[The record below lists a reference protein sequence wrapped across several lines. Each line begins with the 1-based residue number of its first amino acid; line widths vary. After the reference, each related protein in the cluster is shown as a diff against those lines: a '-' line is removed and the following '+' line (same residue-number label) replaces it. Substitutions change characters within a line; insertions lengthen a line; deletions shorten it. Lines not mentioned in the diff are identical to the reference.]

1 LERAEM
7 KHKAHEL
14 RLVYKLHKHNNY
26 DDDGVATDKL
36 QRSVLTSSGIANPA
50 CSYAIGTI
58 HKGQMIITPLKEI
71 KQMRPDF
78 SHIDRLRQKKT
89 GNDAPVERPAEADAA
104 ASSGEEDAQP
114 VQEPV
119 AVPVRQQIIAA
130 ARQKGK
136 GGGVKGA
143 AEDLSQMEPE
153 EPWTRLDHYSF
164 ASRES
169 QDIKRDQFRGPAIA
183 AANGEED
190 HPKLRKLELDG
201 DPESYLA
208 TMCEQMGSKRRER
221 TAPKKKQDPADGPD
235 HYTLGRMPM
244 AKQVEAVVRHLLVC
258 SFTELKQRLPSQ
270 TQRQGDLEIVQ
281 LLRRCAALVGGNW
294 VVMSTIAGYDENDA
308 NARDILLMLL
318 FKKGGILQP
327 NEYASW
333 DMLFKNTTQKFARD
347 DITRGVLVQ
356 DKGTGIWVLKRKV
369 DKEFIQRFPEIQAEY
384 VQYWDEQ
391 KARIMNAQK
400 TQESKGMGKGG
411 KESQVARK
419 NAFLGTEV
427 QRSLTAGGMSAQ
439 ELRLDIQKRIT
450 DKAITD
456 DMILQTLQSPA
467 IEVTKVR
474 HIYLLAATGVA
485 ANDAFRDTVFD
496 MFRERD
502 RVTKEDIREEYE
514 RRKGSAC
521 SLTDYVMR
529 SLIREVAERD
539 RHEKDTWILKGV

>member
-1 LERAEM
+1 
-7 KHKAHEL
+7 
-14 RLVYKLHKHNNY
+14 
-26 DDDGVATDKL
+26 
-36 QRSVLTSSGIANPA
+36 
-50 CSYAIGTI
+50 
-58 HKGQMIITPLKEI
+58 
-71 KQMRPDF
+71 
-78 SHIDRLRQKKT
+78 
-89 GNDAPVERPAEADAA
+89 
-104 ASSGEEDAQP
+104 
-114 VQEPV
+114 
-119 AVPVRQQIIAA
+119 
-130 ARQKGK
+130 
-136 GGGVKGA
+136 
-143 AEDLSQMEPE
+143 
-153 EPWTRLDHYSF
+153 
-164 ASRES
+164 
-169 QDIKRDQFRGPAIA
+169 
-183 AANGEED
+183 
-190 HPKLRKLELDG
+190 
-201 DPESYLA
+201 
-208 TMCEQMGSKRRER
+208 
-221 TAPKKKQDPADGPD
+221 
-235 HYTLGRMPM
+235 
-244 AKQVEAVVRHLLVC
+244 
-258 SFTELKQRLPSQ
+258 
-270 TQRQGDLEIVQ
+270 
-281 LLRRCAALVGGNW
+281 
-294 VVMSTIAGYDENDA
+294 
-308 NARDILLMLL
+308 
-318 FKKGGILQP
+318 
-327 NEYASW
+327 
-333 DMLFKNTTQKFARD
+333 MLFKNTTQKFARD